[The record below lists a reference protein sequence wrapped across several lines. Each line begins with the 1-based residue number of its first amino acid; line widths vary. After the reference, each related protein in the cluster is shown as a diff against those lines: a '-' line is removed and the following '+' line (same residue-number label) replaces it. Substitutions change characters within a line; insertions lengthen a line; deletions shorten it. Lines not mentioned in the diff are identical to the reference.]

1 MQSKIFFSCFF
12 FWCSFWTVTA
22 QNGKIQ
28 STVSNS
34 YVTIIM
40 CAGEEVILDG
50 GEGDNDYYEW
60 STEEYEK
67 TITVYDPG
75 KYEVII
81 TKEADENY
89 LAKKIFY
96 VKGVEGPAI
105 NRVVI
110 LEDNQTLKVIPREEG
125 NYEYSI
131 DREIYQ
137 ASNIFKNLKNGPYEF
152 FARDTDSCQAVGP
165 VFRFIKL

>member
-1 MQSKIFFSCFF
+1 MQSKILFCCVF
-12 FWCSFWTVTA
+12 FWCTFGSVTA
-22 QNGKIQ
+22 QNGKVQ

-34 YVTIIM
+34 YVTISM
-40 CAGEEVILDG
+40 CVGEEVTLDG
-50 GEGDNDYYEW
+50 GEGEDAYYDW

-75 KYEVII
+75 RYVVTI
-81 TKEADENY
+81 TKEEDENF
-89 LAKKIFY
+89 LAKKTFY
-96 VKGVEGPAI
+96 VKGVKGPAI

-131 DREIYQ
+131 DREVYQ
-137 ASNIFKNLKNGPYEF
+137 ASNIFKNLKNGPYDF
-152 FARDTDSCQAVGP
+152 FARSTDSCQAVGP